1 MVMFVIEFLADK
13 IPTFVIRAQRRL
25 FRGAERALAG

>member
-1 MVMFVIEFLADK
+1 VIEFFADK
-13 IPTFVIRAQRRL
+13 IPAVDFRFVIRALGRL